1 VSLRG
6 NLMKKIIIILFVLIP
21 FATITAEVRVKVKDI
36 AFIDGL
42 KENQIVG
49 YGLVVGLSGTGDS
62 KINITQESLRNLL
75 KNLGLEEKDIIKSR
89 NVAAV
94 LVTAQLPPFVRIGD
108 RVDVTVSSVGDAK
121 SLEGGTLIQSALK
134 GADDQIYAVA
144 QGPLM
149 GAKLSRSAGRPI
161 KTGASGVRIGIV
173 ERAIESKFVDNNTV
187 SLVLKEWDFSVSDEI
202 LKAVIDKYPNSN
214 PQMDQNGKIRMTIPS
229 DISVS
234 EFIAGI
240 QDIDVAPENSAKVVV
255 NEKDG
260 TIVTG
265 GDVKLSEAMIS
276 KDGLT
281 IKVEGE
287 TRKASTLMLKEAP
300 SVKELVDVLN
310 AAALPTSDIIS
321 ILKAL
326 KDSGALHAE
335 LIIK

>member
-1 VSLRG
+1 MIAS
-6 NLMKKIIIILFVLIP
+6 
-21 FATITAEVRVKVKDI
+21 FAAVNAEVRVKVKDI

-49 YGLVVGLSGTGDS
+49 YGLVVGLSGTGDT

-75 KNLGLEEKDIIKSR
+75 KNLGLEEKDLIKSR

-94 LVTAQLPPFVRIGD
+94 VVTAQLPPFVRVGD
-108 RVDVTVSSVGDAK
+108 RVDVSVSSIGDAK

-149 GAKLSRSAGRPI
+149 GAKQSRTAGRTV
-161 KTGASGVRIGIV
+161 KTGASGARLGIV
-173 ERAIESKFVDNNTV
+173 ERAIESKYVDNNTV
-187 SLVLKEWDFSVSDEI
+187 SLVLKEWDFAVADEI
-202 LKAVIDKYPNSN
+202 LKSVADKYPSSN

-229 DISVS
+229 DVKLS

-240 QDIDVAPENSAKVVV
+240 QDLDVAPENSAKVVI

-276 KDGLT
+276 KDGIT

-287 TRKASTLMLKEAP
+287 TRKASALMLKEAP

-310 AAALPTSDIIS
+310 AASLPTSDIIS